1 MTDIMWMR
9 GGRGGGG
16 GGGSGPNSNNILG
29 LIQTEQDKEGLHR
42 NMDTLY
48 NCTMLRKM

>member
-1 MTDIMWMR
+1 MPGTTYHVTDIMWMR
-9 GGRGGGG
+9 GGRGR

-42 NMDTLY
+42 NMDTLIVQ
-48 NCTMLRKM
+48 C